1 MKTRNDSWADAI
13 AYERFTGRWSI
24 LVALKFFLMDFS
36 QGSMMSMSFL
46 LTRPNC
52 FAGVV
57 AQSGYVPIQSGL
69 NVSEGGVKGKP
80 VVMTHDFEDSNMPL
94 EWSLP
99 SRDFLLHYG
108 VVVTYHNSHTN
119 RTINEESLAA
129 VRMCLERQL

>member
-1 MKTRNDSWADAI
+1 
-13 AYERFTGRWSI
+13 
-24 LVALKFFLMDFS
+24 
-36 QGSMMSMSFL
+36 MSMSFL